1 MSSSWNGEPKPPV
14 TEPVASVLDASAVLA
29 ALFEEPGAERV
40 VRALERGAAISSVN
54 AAEVAARL
62 SQSDWTAGA
71 VASVFDEPGIEII
84 PFDRETALL
93 SGAYRQSTRHLGL
106 GLGDR
111 ACLATARRL
120 GLPALT
126 ADRSWADVAIAGV
139 TVVQIR

>member
-1 MSSSWNGEPKPPV
+1 MN
-14 TEPVASVLDASAVLA
+14 EPVASVLDASAVLA

-62 SQSDWTAGA
+62 SQSDWTAGT
-71 VASVFDEPGIEII
+71 VASVFDEQGIEII